1 VYLII
6 LRHGEAGKS
15 LEAATRDAE
24 RALTVSGRK
33 EVEDVAKGLARLK
46 VEVGCIATSP
56 LKRAKETALI
66 AAKVL
71 KKDDLVEMWDELR
84 PEGETAG
91 LYRRLS
97 KLKRDSGVLLV
108 GHEPYL
114 SGMIGELVSG
124 TKQARIILKKAGV
137 AKVEIS
143 TFEPK
148 ASGDLRW
155 LMTPRQMK
163 KID

>member
-1 VYLII
+1 MDLII

-15 LEAATRDAE
+15 VDAASRDAE

-33 EVEDVAKGLARLK
+33 EVEEVAEGLARLK

-56 LKRAKETALI
+56 LKRAKETANI

-71 KKDDLVEMWDELR
+71 KNDELVEVWDELR
-84 PEGETAG
+84 PEAETTE

-97 KLKRDSGVLLV
+97 KLKGDSGVLLV

-114 SGMIGELVSG
+114 SGMIGELVAG
-124 TKQARIILKKAGV
+124 TRQARIVLKKAGV
-137 AKVEIS
+137 ARVEVS
-143 TFEPK
+143 TFVPK
-148 ASGDLRW
+148 PSGDLRW
-155 LMTPRQMK
+155 LLTPRQMK

>member
-1 VYLII
+1 MDLII

-15 LEAATRDAE
+15 LEAASRDAE

-33 EVEDVAKGLARLK
+33 EVEEVAEGLARLK
-46 VEVGCIATSP
+46 VEVDYIATSP
-56 LKRAKETALI
+56 LKRAKETAFI
-66 AAKVL
+66 AAKVF
-71 KKDDLVEMWDELR
+71 KKDDLVEMWDELK
-84 PEGETAG
+84 PESETAD

-124 TKQARIILKKAGV
+124 TRQARIILKKAGV